1 MNQLIDSV
9 PNKNALLSYVTG
21 GTSMCQDIKA
31 CTLED
36 ENAFTRYWQIYQS
49 QHDGMPPHNV
59 EALDEGKME
68 ADLKDGGL
76 PAYPP
81 GWRPPLPK
89 GKVGTKTPPEELA
102 GDLEEASGE
111 APVAR
116 KGGTGTPS
124 FKRIG
129 TAFARRLHGVR
140 GGEGGNRAWA
150 LPKAQKFVVR

>member
-1 MNQLIDSV
+1 
-9 PNKNALLSYVTG
+9 
-21 GTSMCQDIKA
+21 MCQDIKA

-36 ENAFTRYWQIYQS
+36 ENAFSRYWQAYQS

-89 GKVGTKTPPEELA
+89 EKVGTKTPPEELA
-102 GDLEEASGE
+102 GDLDEASGE
-111 APVAR
+111 APVAG

-129 TAFARRLHGVR
+129 TAIARRLHGVG
-140 GGEGGNRAWA
+140 GGEGVG
-150 LPKAQKFVVR
+150 PVVRTCLSVSERSEEPRRDRLGLRLLRGCSR